1 MFKRVRMPISK
12 KEEDRIKDLTAQIQ
26 KMKDVLD
33 SITVEQS
40 MIMPTGTDF

>member
-1 MFKRVRMPISK
+1 MPISK

-33 SITVEQS
+33 SMNVKQS
-40 MIMPTGTDF
+40 IPIVTGKQIGRAHV